1 METWGERRKS
11 MRGVAK
17 LTHSTQNYI
26 RVKVALVDVLLFEN
40 IESTV
45 KKTALFLSTHIKNE
59 CTPQQICTHDTQR
72 HRMCTL

>member
-26 RVKVALVDVLLFEN
+26 RVKVAVVDVLLFEN

-45 KKTALFLSTHIKNE
+45 KKTALFFIYTHQK
-59 CTPQQICTHDTQR
+59 
-72 HRMCTL
+72 